1 MAAALGSRA
10 RAGAAGCIALAVLVL
25 AAGYAWLAAEHGTVA
40 LWDVIVHE
48 SGRYTFG
55 ETVLYFAHF
64 LREVPT
70 DIAYALFLLGAGGRV
85 ARGPDAIRPAERGRA
100 RLVGWL
106 ALAVAALLVVG
117 ATVATARHDGLDS
130 ALRDLLQYRTR
141 DDLVAYGSHW
151 RFHWLSTIWFGATV
165 MVLAAVVAR
174 LTGGRAIGRSAFWE
188 RVAWGY
194 FVVLTLVFGL
204 STDVFV
210 DTRYVGHQ
218 AREIL
223 THGPVTAL
231 LGIGLLIG
239 LRQWLGADAE
249 VEARSRQPWFHT
261 VAMVV
266 IPVYLAATALTG
278 DVMTAG
284 QSDHGLVAMVA
295 AHYFEHA
302 LDYALTTLLVIAA
315 LGLDVAY
322 RQMPRQSLSGT
333 RPANADRTPV
343 AR

>member
-1 MAAALGSRA
+1 MASALGRGV
-10 RAGAAGCIALAVLVL
+10 RVGAAGCIALAMLVLV
-25 AAGYAWLAAEHGTVA
+25 ACYAWLAAEHRTIA

-48 SGRYTFG
+48 SGRYTLG

-70 DIAYALFLLGAGGRV
+70 DIAYALFLLGAGGGV
-85 ARGPDAIRPAERGRA
+85 ARVSDATRPAERGRA
-100 RLVGWL
+100 SLVGWL
-106 ALAVAALLVVG
+106 ALAVATLLFVG
-117 ATVATARHDGLDS
+117 AIVASARHDGLDS

-165 MVLAAVVAR
+165 MVLAAIVVR

-204 STDVFV
+204 SSDVFV

-231 LGIGLLIG
+231 LGMGLIIG
-239 LRQWLGADAE
+239 LRQWLGVDEE
-249 VEARSRQPWFHT
+249 VAVRPGQPWFHT
-261 VAMVV
+261 AAMIV
-266 IPVYLAATALTG
+266 IPVYLAAIALSG

-284 QSDHGLVAMVA
+284 QSEHGLVAMVA

-322 RQMPRQSLSGT
+322 RQMPRHPLSVT
-333 RPANADRTPV
+333 HAADAERTSV

>member
-1 MAAALGSRA
+1 MASALGRGV
-10 RAGAAGCIALAVLVL
+10 RVGAAGCIALAMLVLV
-25 AAGYAWLAAEHGTVA
+25 ACYAWLAAEHRTIA

-48 SGRYTFG
+48 SGRYTLG

-70 DIAYALFLLGAGGRV
+70 DIAYALFLLGAGGGV
-85 ARGPDAIRPAERGRA
+85 ARVSDATRPAEPGRA
-100 RLVGWL
+100 RLVGWV
-106 ALAVAALLVVG
+106 ALAAAVLLVVG
-117 ATVATARHDGLDS
+117 ALVATARHDGLDS

-165 MVLAAVVAR
+165 AVLATLVAR
-174 LTGGRAIGRSAFWE
+174 LTGGSAIWRSTFWE

-194 FVVLTLVFGL
+194 FVALTLIFGL
-204 STDVFV
+204 SSDVFV

-231 LGIGLLIG
+231 LGTGLIIR
-239 LRQWLGADAE
+239 LRQWLGADEE
-249 VEARSRQPWFHT
+249 VAARPRQPWFHT
-261 VAMVV
+261 AAMIV
-266 IPVYLAATALTG
+266 IPVYLAAAALSG

-322 RQMPRQSLSGT
+322 RQMSRHPLSAT
-333 RPANADRTPV
+333 HAADAERTPMP
-343 AR
+343 R